1 MNTQEI
7 DDLKENL
14 ERKEYLLQFNEQKYY
29 QYEKVLRDLILNK
42 NTDEAVKDQLREKIE
57 SQELFV
63 PKDERKLSN
72 VIKVNNDLNEQ
83 ISILKLDN
91 QKMQN
96 QLEEILERGQVAK
109 QNIKQILMTEQNDD
123 MDFGQAGSDKQGMLQ
138 NNFNFMDQTIEQL
151 SIFQNKELGQF
162 RNIDLENIKKDQ
174 KYVKRLELSVDNLNE
189 KLSKLKAQ
197 MQKQKTENSS
207 LKASNDN
214 HVYINDKLN
223 SSL

>member
-1 MNTQEI
+1 MYKQEI
-7 DDLKENL
+7 EDLKENL

-72 VIKVNNDLNEQ
+72 VIKVNNDLNDQ

-96 QLEEILERGQVAK
+96 QLEEILERGQIAK
-109 QNIKQILMTEQNDD
+109 QNIK
-123 MDFGQAGSDKQGMLQ
+123 
-138 NNFNFMDQTIEQL
+138 
-151 SIFQNKELGQF
+151 
-162 RNIDLENIKKDQ
+162 
-174 KYVKRLELSVDNLNE
+174 
-189 KLSKLKAQ
+189 
-197 MQKQKTENSS
+197 
-207 LKASNDN
+207 
-214 HVYINDKLN
+214 
-223 SSL
+223 